1 MACPFVFDCNSK
13 LQLLHV
19 SGRVNLSV
27 ESFFCISS
35 DIAIYCGLNPLEII
49 FGEQLSDF

>member
-1 MACPFVFDCNSK
+1 MACLFVFDCNSES
-13 LQLLHV
+13 QLLHV

-35 DIAIYCGLNPLEII
+35 DRAIYCGLNPLKII

>member
-1 MACPFVFDCNSK
+1 MACPFVFECNSR
-13 LQLLHV
+13 LQLLRV

-27 ESFFCISS
+27 ESFFHVSS
-35 DIAIYCGLNPLEII
+35 DLAIYCGLNPLKVI